1 MDSHLLEV
9 QQAGLGILGW
19 VLVFFVIVPLLGSM
33 FKGKNDDEKPKMPED
48 QE

>member
-1 MDSHLLEV
+1 MNYHLLEV

-33 FKGKNDDEKPKMPED
+33 FKGKKDDENPEIPKD
-48 QE
+48 